1 MLIRKSADADR
12 IAIIRMHRE
21 AFGPEEGE
29 EVAALANDL
38 LDDPTARPVLSLLAE
53 ENGLLLGHVLF
64 TTVNVVGGDCLVP
77 GQILAPLGVLP
88 EAQGRGIGGELIDA
102 GLEQLRAC
110 GVGLVFVLGHPAYY
124 PRFGFKPAED
134 LGLKAPYPIPREVAD
149 AWMVQELNPGYLGKV
164 KGAVHCS
171 DVLDRPE
178 HWRE

>member
-1 MLIRKSADADR
+1 MLVRKSTDADR
-12 IAIIRMHRE
+12 IAIIRLHRE

-38 LDDPTARPVLSLLAE
+38 LDDPTARPLLSLLAE
-53 ENGLLLGHVLF
+53 ENGVLLGHVLF
-64 TTVNVVGGDCLVP
+64 TTVNVGDGDRLVP

-88 EAQGRGIGGELIDA
+88 EAQGGGIGGELINA

-124 PRFGFKPAED
+124 PRFGFKPAGV
-134 LGLKAPYPIPREVAD
+134 LGLKAPYPIPVEVAD
-149 AWMVQELNPGYLGKV
+149 AWMVQELNPGYLGRV
-164 KGAVHCS
+164 KGTVHCS